1 MVDRWLTSINDDTI
15 KQRLFY
21 KARDEMIEANK
32 KQELGQSLTPR
43 EKKLNTLYDKVKR
56 EEGRARQIVSQ
67 AAKSK
72 SDSQKERARVQFAK
86 AMIKVERDTLK
97 EMKNMKG
104 LE

>member
-1 MVDRWLTSINDDTI
+1 MDDMSYSTGMALILAACLVAYVIWCALTARPSRRWI
-15 KQRLFY
+15 KRMQR
-21 KARDEMIEANK
+21 M
-32 KQELGQSLTPR
+32 
-43 EKKLNTLYDKVKR
+43 

-97 EMKNMKG
+97 EMKNMRG
-104 LE
+104 MD